1 MCLPFKALKNVQVE
15 SNAPTRLF
23 PRRASLKQFAAPSE
37 AALAGYRSA
46 GSSSAAA
53 MSGDGV
59 YAMAVASD
67 TQRATEARL
76 ARKAEKL
83 QAFQHR
89 VKKRLQTSA
98 RAREAGRSGARGM
111 GSRGRPLEASA
122 RRASG
127 RDVGGG
133 GVGGV
138 GGDEGWDLGGPRR
151 SHLAASERRSR
162 GDERSSVRGASSS
175 PKGANKAAAASAD
188 KAARRRLQQQQE
200 EDARKEAV
208 QFHVHQSGKARPKAR
223 PPPTQA
229 PDQIWGEE
237 GGEEGGQVQ
246 HQGLEAYGN
255 AVVSPAPVP
264 YERGHRTLREHRR
277 MVRRSHVLC
286 CG

>member
-1 MCLPFKALKNVQVE
+1 VCLPFKALKNVQVE
-15 SNAPTRLF
+15 SNAPTRSF
-23 PRRASLKQFAAPSE
+23 PRRVSLKQFEAPSE
-37 AALAGYRSA
+37 ALLAGYRSA
-46 GSSSAAA
+46 ASSSTAAS
-53 MSGDGV
+53 MSGGGV
-59 YAMAVASD
+59 CAMAVASD

-76 ARKAEKL
+76 ARKAKKL
-83 QAFQHR
+83 QTFQHR

-98 RAREAGRSGARGM
+98 RAREAGRGGARGI

-122 RRASG
+122 QRASG
-127 RDVGGG
+127 RDAGGG
-133 GVGGV
+133 GL

-200 EDARKEAV
+200 EDAAGSEAG
-208 QFHVHQSGKARPKAR
+208 QFHVRQSGKARPKAH

-237 GGEEGGQVQ
+237 GGEEDGQVQ

-264 YERGHRTLREHRR
+264 YERGHRTLREHRS